1 MEDIN
6 ELFLR
11 RENQMFSEITSIH
24 FYPTEQT
31 ERGDSCLRDWPAPA
45 DLASKVV
52 RQEGETGDT
61 VSIEQPGHFLPPPPP
76 PSSSPL
82 SSRVS
87 SSRSR
92 VLWQMRI
99 LKHSH
104 SLTDC
109 QILNNSA
116 HLLSIFFCL
125 TRREAEMT
133 MFCFEWWNKNY
144 VITKYCLE
152 TYFSLL
158 HSAYHPTVILN
169 YN

>member
-1 MEDIN
+1 M
-6 ELFLR
+6 
-11 RENQMFSEITSIH
+11 
-24 FYPTEQT
+24 
-31 ERGDSCLRDWPAPA
+31 
-45 DLASKVV
+45 
-52 RQEGETGDT
+52 RQVGETGDT
-61 VSIEQPGHFLPPPPP
+61 VSNLATSSLLLLPP
-76 PSSSPL
+76 

-152 TYFSLL
+152 NLFLPSAFCIPSHCHFELQLNLPFSFLFFMQNVMQNL
-158 HSAYHPTVILN
+158 GCEQGECEPSPFL
-169 YN
+169 